1 MGGYYHPFLPI
12 LVLALVGQGSSAPQ
26 GDITAE
32 YPNGAFNDPVPN
44 NENNQKFQEY
54 ASFLTRFDE
63 WVTGKKVPIP
73 ADPATDALHQELP
86 PDAPDFSTV
95 AARVARAPAPFDDP
109 VPQGSEAI
117 PAYNAYISEL
127 TRFDP
132 AVNGDG
138 HAVFKREDTTEKGLI
153 SKDKDFGEHIEDK
166 VPEATVS
173 DPAYGDFIKE
183 LKRFDPYLVGHE
195 VEIPHNATADQVWN
209 SGAGK
214 Q

>member
-1 MGGYYHPFLPI
+1 MNGLIKFLPI
-12 LVLALVGQGSSAPQ
+12 VVLLLVGQSASAPQ
-26 GDITAE
+26 GDISAE

-73 ADPATDALHQELP
+73 ADPVTDSLHQDLP
-86 PDAPDFSTV
+86 PDAPNFSSGP
-95 AARVARAPAPFDDP
+95 ARVARAPAPFDDP
-109 VPQGSEAI
+109 VP
-117 PAYNAYISEL
+117 YIGEL
-127 TRFDP
+127 THHDS
-132 AVNGDG
+132 AISVHDTAADG
-138 HAVFKREDTTEKGLI
+138 HAIFKREETTDQALI
-153 SKDKDFGEHIEDK
+153 SKEKDFGEHIEDK

-183 LKRFDPYLVGHE
+183 LKRFDPYLVGHS
-195 VEIPHNATADQVWN
+195 VEIPHNATADQIWN
-209 SGAGK
+209 SGAAK